1 MKLRT
6 LSEALQRQWGF
17 LLTFTLS
24 LVGYGGLVRLDW
36 LHDTLRGPYTPETI
50 TWYLITFTAFLGAIL
65 WSEYRPIPAKWLW
78 GGAILFRLLLLF
90 TSPTLS
96 DDIYRYLWDGHVS
109 VNGVS
114 PYIYPIDAPELD
126 YLEVPVRDLANNTW
140 MASPYLPASQWIFHS
155 LAFLF
160 PLEPIYL
167 QILMVGFDLLS
178 GLLLVGL
185 LRLAALPAH
194 RLLIYLWNP
203 LVIVEVAHGAH
214 IDAWMVLFN
223 PRSGL
228 VYPKYTTSPKR
239 ALRSVLFSRIA
250 DLISSRHPDQNHS
263 PPAPPDIILSVGL
276 APANSLRT
284 GRFRCPATLWITG
297 RLGTDWVYGRSGG
310 IRRRCEYTA
319 NGGNLTAASFSGW
332 KPG

>member
-114 PYIYPIDAPELD
+114 PYIYPIDA
-126 YLEVPVRDLANNTW
+126 
-140 MASPYLPASQWIFHS
+140 
-155 LAFLF
+155 
-160 PLEPIYL
+160 
-167 QILMVGFDLLS
+167 
-178 GLLLVGL
+178 
-185 LRLAALPAH
+185 
-194 RLLIYLWNP
+194 
-203 LVIVEVAHGAH
+203 
-214 IDAWMVLFN
+214 
-223 PRSGL
+223 RS
-228 VYPKYTTSPKR
+228 
-239 ALRSVLFSRIA
+239 
-250 DLISSRHPDQNHS
+250 
-263 PPAPPDIILSVGL
+263 
-276 APANSLRT
+276 
-284 GRFRCPATLWITG
+284 
-297 RLGTDWVYGRSGG
+297 
-310 IRRRCEYTA
+310 
-319 NGGNLTAASFSGW
+319 
-332 KPG
+332 